1 MTLLDAPA
9 YDQTHTNHYR
19 SVSAVVLVVIA
30 GLMFLFF
37 RNLPAEHRVNQFFSA
52 VEAQDFTQAYG
63 IWNNDPNWQQHV
75 RRYDG
80 YSYGRFLVDWGESGD
95 YGRISSHRIL
105 HSTSLGNTNLLAVEV
120 NGHKTPLILAVT
132 KNTHTMSYP
141 PFALTP
147 VKDDFGWTDWQVSY
161 R

>member
-9 YDQTHTNHYR
+9 FDRKNSNHYR
-19 SVSAVVLVVIA
+19 NLGALVLVVA
-30 GLMFLFF
+30 ALTMVFLF
-37 RNLPAEHRVNQFFSA
+37 RNLPAEHRVNQFFA
-52 VEAQDFTQAYG
+52 AIEARDFTRAYG
-63 IWNNDPNWQQHV
+63 LWNNDPNWQQHAQQ
-75 RRYDG
+75 YHG

-105 HSTSLGNTNLLAVEV
+105 HSTSLGNTSVMAVEV

-132 KNTHTMSYP
+132 KNTHTMNFP

-147 VKDDFGWTDWQVSY
+147 VKADFGWTDWQVSY

>member
-9 YDQTHTNHYR
+9 YDQAHANHYR

-30 GLMFLFF
+30 GLMFWLF
-37 RNLPAEHRVNQFFSA
+37 RNVPAEHRVNQFFSA
-52 VEAQDFTQAYG
+52 IEARDFTQAFG
-63 IWNNDPNWQQHV
+63 IWNNDPHWQQHV
-75 RRYDG
+75 QKYDS
-80 YSYGRFLVDWGESGD
+80 YSYGRFLVDWSESGD
-95 YGRISSHRIL
+95 YGRISSHPIL
-105 HSTSLGNTNLLAVEV
+105 HITSLGNTSLMAVEV

-132 KNTHTMSYP
+132 KNTHTMNYP

-147 VKDDFGWTDWQVSY
+147 VKGDFGWTDWQVSY

>member
-9 YDQTHTNHYR
+9 YDQTHSKHYR
-19 SVSAVVLVVIA
+19 TVGALLLVVVA
-30 GLMFLFF
+30 GLTVFFL

-52 VEAQDFTQAYG
+52 VETRDFTQAYG

-75 RRYDG
+75 QRYDG
-80 YSYGRFLVDWGESGD
+80 YSYGRFVVDWGESGD

-105 HSTSLGNTNLLAVEV
+105 HSTSLGNTSVLAVEV

-132 KNTHTMSYP
+132 KKTHTMNFP

-147 VKDDFGWTDWQVSY
+147 VKDEFGWTDWQVSY